1 MSASDDNDITTIDKK
16 LEHAR
21 QVLRDI
27 DRHLWYLTAVRTL
40 LDRSAFDPLT
50 TAAFNNTFEAHGFNL
65 IVHSLT
71 NELMAGI
78 SRLFE
83 PRGRD
88 RASFPTLE
96 HILSDKEV
104 VEAVCH
110 AARGWPGRSD
120 RNEDQA
126 RALIREALDK
136 LVGMDKKA
144 MSRVRHYRHRF
155 LSHSLI
161 EECIKT
167 HQPPD
172 FGDAFQLHDL
182 GCFAFEKLNVA
193 ITGHNIIYSDVNRV
207 WQRYADQFWRTC
219 QRGLEVGKH

>member
-1 MSASDDNDITTIDKK
+1 MAAIDEK

-27 DRHLWYLTAVRTL
+27 DRHLWYLTAARTL
-40 LDRSAFDPLT
+40 LERSSFDRIISD
-50 TAAFNNTFEAHGFNL
+50 AFNNTFEAHGFNL
-65 IVHSLT
+65 IVQSLA
-71 NELMAGI
+71 NDLIAGI
-78 SRLFE
+78 SRLFD
-83 PRGRD
+83 PRGMD

-104 VEAVCH
+104 VEAVCR
-110 AARGWPGRSD
+110 AARGWPGRPD
-120 RNEDQA
+120 RNEDRA
-126 RALIREALDK
+126 RALIYEALDK
-136 LVGMDKKA
+136 LGGMDKKA
-144 MSRVRHYRHRF
+144 LSRVRHYRHRF

-161 EECIKT
+161 QEQIKT

-193 ITGHNIIYSDVNRV
+193 ITGNDISYTDTKQV
-207 WQRYADQFWRTC
+207 WKQHADRFWRTC
-219 QRGLEVGKH
+219 RKGLEVGKH